1 MALLISIV
9 FLAAALA
16 CAGAIYQY
24 VGSVGDRRRLCGQGR
39 RIALGAGRNLYLVEK
54 GSGLGTVVFESG
66 IAATSLNWFR
76 IQESVSEFAATVS
89 YDRLGLGWSDRA
101 TSSRTPSNV
110 AAELRALL
118 QSAGVRPPY
127 VLVGHSFGGLVV
139 RRFALCWP
147 EEVSA
152 LVLVDPMRCEEWPP
166 LEPGRQAEVERGL
179 RMSSIAGHLAR
190 IGVMRLAATSLM
202 KYAGRL
208 SQRISLA
215 GGSGVG
221 QVLHRVT
228 GEVRKLPRETW
239 PAVAAH
245 WSRPAFYAGMRAH
258 VSSVPHTV
266 REMMDAPAI
275 PSIPILV
282 LTPGKSAPLT
292 AECLERIGGDV
303 RQEIVEDCAHWI
315 HLDRPEF
322 VVDSIRSVV
331 ASIEEPA
338 PAVAG

>member
-1 MALLISIV
+1 MALFISLV
-9 FLAAALA
+9 TLAAGL
-16 CAGAIYQY
+16 AGAGALYQS
-24 VGSVGDRRRLCGQGR
+24 VGSLRDRRRLCGQGR
-39 RIALGAGRNLYLVEK
+39 HIALGTGRSLYLIEK
-54 GSGLGTVVFESG
+54 GTGLPTVIFESG

-118 QSAGVRPPY
+118 QAAGARPPY

-147 EEVSA
+147 DEVSA

-166 LEPGRQAEVERGL
+166 MEPARQAEVERGL
-179 RMSSIAGHLAR
+179 RMSSIAIHLAR
-190 IGVMRLAATSLM
+190 FGIIRLAVTSLM
-202 KYAGRL
+202 KYTGRL
-208 SQRISLA
+208 SRRLSAA
-215 GGSGVG
+215 GGSGA
-221 QVLHRVT
+221 QHVLHRVT

-245 WSRPAFYAGMRAH
+245 WSRPDFYAGMRAH
-258 VSSVPHTV
+258 VESVPHTV
-266 REMMDAPAI
+266 REMMDAPPI
-275 PSIPILV
+275 VDIPILV
-282 LTPGKSAPLT
+282 LTPGNSAPLT
-292 AECLERIGGDV
+292 PECLARIGEDV

-322 VVDSIRSVV
+322 VIDSIRSVV
-331 ASIEEPA
+331 ASIEEPVA
-338 PAVAG
+338 AVMG